1 MSSPNE
7 ILDLFHFSAGQEIT
21 GSTALDR
28 DSLLALRL
36 MLLLLDQWDRE
47 AQCVTPVDSK
57 TKPAQGE
64 RHALDRDAC
73 WQRTK

>member
-7 ILDLFHFSAGQEIT
+7 ILDLSYLPPGQEII
-21 GSTALDR
+21 GSTALDP

-36 MLLLLDQWDRE
+36 MFLLLDLWDRE
-47 AQCVTPVDSK
+47 ALCMRPVDSE

-64 RHALDRDAC
+64 RHALGRNAC
-73 WQRTK
+73 RRRAT

>member
-7 ILDLFHFSAGQEIT
+7 ILELSHLPPGQGTT
-21 GSTALDR
+21 GSAALDP

-36 MLLLLDQWDRE
+36 MFLLLDQWDRE
-47 AQCVTPVDSK
+47 AQRVTPVDSK

-64 RHALDRDAC
+64 RHALGRNAC
-73 WQRTK
+73 RQRTK